1 MPWPEDHHHQI
12 DEDPF
17 VAAAWPTV
25 QVGPLDQK
33 ASINR
38 MLQAWRRLT
47 GGQLLIVAVRSFGF
61 VTAEVAVGTE
71 APTLLNELVS
81 MKAQLASSPP
91 VQVQVILPLNSPQK
105 IESIS
110 RCNKRYSIM
119 TLFKH

>member
-47 GGQLLIVAVRSFGF
+47 GGQILIVVVLSFGF

-91 VQVQVILPLNSPQK
+91 VAEEQ
-105 IESIS
+105 
-110 RCNKRYSIM
+110 RCERHSHKQDLSDEPEPRNKW
-119 TLFKH
+119 